1 MTEALIDAEA
11 WDTIKSMTDSAFLS
25 ELIDVFLNDTPE
37 LIQQMHSGLAA
48 GDIELV
54 RRAAHSLKS
63 NSASFGATRLT
74 EVSRRL
80 EMTAK
85 DGSLDG
91 GVLQLAAVEAEYAQL
106 VPVLVER
113 KNEH

>member
-37 LIQQMHSGLAA
+37 LIQQMHTGLSA

-63 NSASFGATRLT
+63 NSASFGANRLT
-74 EVSRRL
+74 EASRKL

-85 DGSLDG
+85 DGTLDG
-91 GVLQLAAVEAEYAQL
+91 AVPQLAAVEAEYAQL
-106 VPVLVER
+106 APVLVER
-113 KNEH
+113 KNER